1 LIEIDVR
8 MLTPETR
15 LDPNSF
21 RRALKYR
28 ACRADTRTKGDVAIG
43 PLHGRIKQ
51 RAAAN
56 GLKSVQRARALFG
69 LGTRRPDPDGTRRG
83 CVWYDRTR

>member
-1 LIEIDVR
+1 MIEIDVR

-43 PLHGRIKQ
+43 PCTG
-51 RAAAN
+51 ASS
-56 GLKSVQRARALFG
+56 SVPPLMA
-69 LGTRRPDPDGTRRG
+69 
-83 CVWYDRTR
+83 